1 MKLHKHKAIQA
12 QPLPP
17 PQTDFYMQSKEKNA
31 EEKMHNASLNA
42 HLCFCSMEGGVQTGS
57 APSIGPSALV

>member
-31 EEKMHNASLNA
+31 EEKMHSAILNA
-42 HLCFCSMEGGVQTGS
+42 HLCSMEGGVQTGS